1 MPLYMDIHVM
11 DTEELLADDVAK
23 AHIEDLKVEER
34 HDVQQLK
41 YWVDTTN
48 KKVFCLMRGPNKAA
62 CHAVHR
68 ESHGMTACNIVEL
81 SEDESRFLLLGSSK
95 NDLAYAE
102 SGALD
107 PGYRT
112 LLRLDVIGAAGEGQ
126 RIGREVHELIRR
138 EEGHVIP
145 LPGAEILAYFS
156 AADRAL
162 DCGRALV
169 GLLAGAGP
177 SLEFTLGILTDQ
189 ILDPESTHL
198 FDEAKQ
204 RLRDL
209 ARIGLANYV
218 LVDGTTL
225 AMAEA
230 SDARLEHIA
239 VGLTVLAPEQLTFLK
254 RALSAVEEEIG
265 SVEFS
270 VARLASRLGISKA
283 TTYRTLTRLLDLS
296 PREFIQRIR
305 LHRSLELLRAG
316 GATVA
321 EVAYAVGFSSP
332 SYFTRA
338 FKARFGMLPSDWQ
351 QGRG

>member
-11 DTEELLADDVAK
+11 DIDELLAEDVAK
-23 AHIEDLKVEER
+23 AHVEDLKVEAR

-48 KKVFCLMRGPNKAA
+48 KKVFCLMRGPSKAA

-81 SEDESRFLLLGSSK
+81 SEDESRFLLLGGSK

-112 LLRLDVIGAAGEGQ
+112 LLRLDLIGGEGERQ
-126 RIGREVHELIRR
+126 RIGQTLEQVIRG
-138 EEGHVIP
+138 EGGHVIP
-145 LPGAEILAYFS
+145 LPSAEVLAYFS
-156 AADRAL
+156 KANGALACARA
-162 DCGRALV
+162 V
-169 GLLAGAGP
+169 VELLSRSAQP
-177 SLEFTLGILTDQ
+177 VEYSLGILTDQ
-189 ILDPESTHL
+189 ILDPDSAHL

-204 RLRDL
+204 RLRGL
-209 ARIGLANYV
+209 ARLGLTDHV
-218 LVDGTTL
+218 FVDEDTL
-225 AMAEA
+225 AMA
-230 SDARLEHIA
+230 STDRLDLKG
-239 VGLTVLAPEQLTFLK
+239 VTVLSPEQLAFLG
-254 RALSAVEEEIG
+254 RALAVVDAQIADPDFNVG
-265 SVEFS
+265 SLS
-270 VARLASRLGISKA
+270 SRLGISKA
-283 TTYRTLTRLLDLS
+283 TAYRTLTRLLDLS
-296 PREFIQRIR
+296 PREFIRRIR
-305 LHRSLELLRAG
+305 LQRSLELLRAE

-338 FKARFGMLPSDWQ
+338 FKARYRALPSAWH
-351 QGRG
+351 